1 MERLGTEIDCIVSD
15 ARKAFETYQAI
26 FDVDCVERTDLP
38 LGQNEVV
45 FTLYGTRF
53 HLLDENLD
61 LQMIAPGPGGGMS
74 VWFNIAVPDIEETY
88 RRALAAG
95 CTVIQPVVELEGM
108 GAKTAMV
115 SDPFG
120 YIWQLHQIL
129 YEVSLEERISL
140 MQQKS

>member
-26 FDVDCVERTDLP
+26 FDVNCVEKTDLP

-61 LQMIAPGPGGGMS
+61 LQMVAPDGGMS
-74 VWFNIAVPDIEETY
+74 VWFNIAVPNIEETFQK
-88 RRALAAG
+88 ALAAG
-95 CTVIQPVVELEGM
+95 CTAIQPVVELEGM

-120 YIWQLHQIL
+120 YLWQLHQIL
-129 YEVSLEERISL
+129 CEVSLEERL
-140 MQQKS
+140 NRMQQKS